1 MKFLWH
7 DTSLWGRSMNKEKG
21 IGGGILAVIL
31 AGLFFRGTVT
41 SSPSAPETSGTESQG
56 AASKPVTAPKN
67 EGPWIASCAY
77 WSSSKQ
83 SAGQVVTD
91 TDTPCG
97 SDKAA
102 WGIPGPDEGHAPEI
116 RAIIATVPDP
126 IHSHLAMDFD
136 RTVDTLLLA
145 ASGNGY
151 HLGSYYWLPWRRRA
165 NASSKSES
173 GKSAAESAE
182 QEERDKIREL
192 QPGLIILRYA
202 PDAKEWEKDREGF
215 SRNAYHR
222 VIYLFLVAETPVLGV
237 NGFQLQNAFR
247 YKQML
252 HDRIPASDTSAVSR
266 ADRLSIIGP
275 VYSGSAASLHEGIE
289 SALLNPKPKPAEIEI
304 AGVTGTPVAAHEL
317 DPENSGIYH
326 SFGEN
331 VSYEQDN
338 FIESLFLSGYDLGR
352 VAVLSEA
359 GTVFGRA
366 SGVSDKGAK
375 TDESQKDAAKE
386 DTDLKKELEKA
397 KKTILSLRFPREL
410 SLLRNAQTSQTGTT
424 DSSAPTPYL
433 NLSLK
438 DYATSD
444 DTEPRFS
451 ETQSPLSIEAQLMAI
466 AHQLQRSR
474 IQFIVISASNILDDI
489 FLAQFLHR
497 ACPDARIVTISG
509 GDLLFERDADN
520 APYVGSISISPYLL
534 TSLSGERAEDSYR
547 ERANQWLYSDG
558 QSAAIYNAASYIFW
572 DRTTDSEDRPV
583 QLPQFTGY
591 ISYSDTSPADGDRPQ
606 VLRMPLWATT
616 VGADGYYPLAVL
628 NWCPS
633 DFTPII
639 PMIQLNPPKGSVDDP
654 FCIEKDSRA
663 TVSVKEIPP
672 PIVTH
677 PPDSIDRGSGIN
689 PSLLWGIIAAILILV
704 CLGHS
709 ILLFSAQYWSPFTR
723 DLAIDE
729 NDQPRRRTVYL
740 CIGTAVLVLMAFVTA
755 FPLLRVSAV
764 CNTTLTS
771 RLLAWGLLAGA
782 LLALVSTVIKTRRYF
797 IHPECLEYAFFNWLA
812 LLALLFT
819 IGAWILICLS
829 DESSLHGSDT
839 GSMPT
844 RIHNFAGLYF
854 SYRCLQPLS
863 GVCPL
868 VPILLLLLAWYL
880 WAVCQTSRLRFSEMH
895 RPRLP
900 LFVPPSEPPS
910 LAKTPY
916 PLFVPDETLGR
927 CKRPT
932 DPCLYRNITTL
943 LITREVIRRFCVS
956 FEKHSA
962 ELFRRS
968 ARWLNGRLTLVL
980 GIAYA
985 VLFVA
990 FDMAAQ
996 IRSVDHFVFP
1006 SILATLGFPTLKGH
1020 TLYEFLI
1027 VCLFF
1032 PLVMVT
1038 LSGWLRTILIW
1049 GALSRGVLEP
1059 LERVPLRCAFSRV
1072 KGGSWMNM
1080 LRQSGLHIRWRDMS
1094 RSSEAIRQ
1102 IVNHP
1107 DVKGNSKLAPLA
1119 AKHREL
1125 NWYVGLLVRRFGSPG
1140 ADPVHLPQQ
1149 QLPRPAESS
1158 DDPRKDASDD
1168 PRKDASDDPCKDAVY
1183 FPLLLPRSPEGIDD
1197 SCSDRLCDLGP
1208 YPNVFDLC
1216 LIRSVEVCYA
1226 EFCQLLLRDVL
1237 IPYWDDERVAFV
1249 EDCSCPGDDKAEK
1262 SAADEKAALAA
1273 DDEKAAHE
1281 GDEKKCKRPT
1291 LIALA
1296 EELLVVRYIALIR
1309 AVLVNVRYLMVFV
1322 AAVFVLSLVAW
1333 NSYPFQPHAFI
1344 DWCFTILLGITS
1356 TGFIVVF
1363 AQMHRNAILSRITD
1377 SKPNEL
1383 GWDFYL
1389 RLITFGGIPVLTWLA
1404 YQFPQIGGSLYKI
1417 LQPGLQVVK

>member
-1 MKFLWH
+1 MDKKQ
-7 DTSLWGRSMNKEKG
+7 GV
-21 IGGGILAVIL
+21 GGGILAVIL

-41 SSPSAPETSGTESQG
+41 SGPSAPSAEGTSRTGSQVG
-56 AASKPVTAPKN
+56 APKAVTAPKS
-67 EGPWIASCAY
+67 EGPWMASCAY
-77 WSSSKQ
+77 WSSSKP
-83 SAGQVVTD
+83 SAGQAVTE
-91 TDTPCG
+91 TETPCG
-97 SDKAA
+97 SGVDA
-102 WGIPGPDEGHAPEI
+102 WGIPGPDDPEHAPEI
-116 RAIIATVPDP
+116 SAVIATVPDP

-145 ASGNGY
+145 ASDNSY
-151 HLGSYYWLPWRRRA
+151 LGSYYWLPWRRRA
-165 NASSKSES
+165 PSPSKSDS
-173 GKSAAESAE
+173 GKSGGESSAE
-182 QEERDKIREL
+182 QEERDKVREQ
-192 QPGLIILRYA
+192 QPGLIILRYG
-202 PDAKEWEKDREGF
+202 PDARRWEKEDGYKERAK
-215 SRNAYHR
+215 RAAYHR
-222 VIYLFLVAETPVLGV
+222 IIYLFLVAETPALGV
-237 NGFQLQNAFR
+237 NGLQLQNAFR
-247 YKQML
+247 YEQML
-252 HDRIPASDTSAVSR
+252 RERIGLLDLGTAVPGGK
-266 ADRLSIIGP
+266 LSIIGP
-275 VYSGSAASLHEGIE
+275 LYSGSAASLHEGIE
-289 SALLNPKPKPAEIEI
+289 SAPLNPRPAEIEI
-304 AGVTGTPVAAHEL
+304 GGVTGTHVAAHEL
-317 DPENSGIYH
+317 DPEDKGIYH

-331 VSYEQDN
+331 VNYEQDR
-338 FIESLFLSGYDLGR
+338 FLMSLDSSGYDLER

-359 GTVFGRA
+359 GTVFGNA
-366 SGVSDKGAK
+366 SGGAPAKVPRDATKAENKGD
-375 TDESQKDAAKE
+375 TAKE
-386 DTDLKKELEKA
+386 DQDAQSKWDEKK
-397 KKTILSLRFPREL
+397 KKILSLRFPREL
-410 SLLRNAQTSQTGTT
+410 SLLRNAQTSQGTT

-466 AHQLQRSR
+466 AHQLKRSR
-474 IQFIVISASNILDDI
+474 IQFIVISASNVLDDI

-534 TSLSGERAEDSYR
+534 TTLSGERTDSGYR
-547 ERANQWLYSDG
+547 ARANQWLFSDG
-558 QSAAIYNAASYIFW
+558 QAAAIYNAASYIFW
-572 DRTTDSEDRPV
+572 DRTADPSA
-583 QLPQFTGY
+583 QLQQFAGY
-591 ISYSDTSPADGDRPQ
+591 VRYPGL
-606 VLRMPLWATT
+606 LRMPLWAAAI
-616 VGADGYYPLAVL
+616 GADGYYPLAVL
-628 NWCPS
+628 NWCAS
-633 DFTPII
+633 DFKSII
-639 PMIQLNPPKGSVDDP
+639 PTIQLSDAKLDGNDGLCMRNVGDP
-654 FCIEKDSRA
+654 IQLPTTRG
-663 TVSVKEIPP
+663 
-672 PIVTH
+672 

-689 PSLLWGIIAAILILV
+689 PSLLWGIFAGILILV

-709 ILLFSAQYWSPFTR
+709 VLLFSAQYWSPFTR

-729 NDQPRRRTVYL
+729 NDQPRRRAVYL
-740 CIGTAVLVLMAFVTA
+740 CIGTAVMVSMAYVTA

-764 CNTTLTS
+764 CDTTS
-771 RLLAWGLLAGA
+771 ISQLLAWGLLVSA
-782 LLALVSTVIKTRRYF
+782 LLALISTIVKTRRYF
-797 IHPECLEYAFFNWLA
+797 IYPECWEYTFFNFLA

-819 IGAWILICLS
+819 IGAWTLICLS
-829 DESSLHGSDT
+829 DDSLLHGPDI
-839 GSMPT
+839 GGMPT
-844 RIHNFAGLYF
+844 RVHNFAGLYF

-868 VPILLLLLAWYL
+868 VPILLLLMAWFL
-880 WAVCQTSRLRFSEMH
+880 WAVCQAARLRFSEMH

-900 LFVPPSEPPS
+900 LYVSPSEPQS
-910 LAKTPY
+910 LTKTQY
-916 PLFVPDETLGR
+916 PLFVPDEALER
-927 CKRPT
+927 CMRPT
-932 DPCLYRNITTL
+932 DSCLYKNITTL

-956 FEKHSA
+956 FERHSA
-962 ELFRRS
+962 GLFQRS
-968 ARWLNGRLTLVL
+968 ARWVDERLTLVL

-985 VLFVA
+985 GLFVA
-990 FDMAAQ
+990 FDKAAQ

-1006 SILATLGFPTLKGH
+1006 YMLTRLGSSSAEGH

-1032 PLVMVT
+1032 PLIMVT
-1038 LSGWLRTILIW
+1038 IAGWLRTILIW

-1107 DVKGNSKLAPLA
+1107 EVKGETKLAPLA

-1125 NWYVGLLVRRFGSPG
+1125 NWYVRLLVLRVAPLASPG
-1140 ADPVHLPQQ
+1140 ADAVHLPLQ
-1149 QLPRPAESS
+1149 R
-1158 DDPRKDASDD
+1158 
-1168 PRKDASDDPCKDAVY
+1168 
-1183 FPLLLPRSPEGIDD
+1183 LPRSPEGSDD
-1197 SCSDRLCDLGP
+1197 SCSDALCDLGP
-1208 YPNVFDLC
+1208 YPNVTDLC

-1237 IPYWDDERVAFV
+1237 IPYWDGERVAFV
-1249 EDCSCPGDDKAEK
+1249 EDCSCAGDN
-1262 SAADEKAALAA
+1262 KAAKSGAEVEKTAA
-1273 DDEKAAHE
+1273 QD
-1281 GDEKKCKRPT
+1281 GDEKKCKQPS

-1344 DWCFTILLGITS
+1344 DWCFTLLLGITS

-1377 SKPNEL
+1377 TKANEL

>member
-1 MKFLWH
+1 MDKKQ
-7 DTSLWGRSMNKEKG
+7 GV
-21 IGGGILAVIL
+21 GGGILAVIL

-41 SSPSAPETSGTESQG
+41 SGPSAPETSRNEARV
-56 AASKPVTAPKN
+56 AAPKPVTAPKS

-77 WSSSKQ
+77 WSASKP
-83 SAGQVVTD
+83 SGGQVVPETE
-91 TDTPCG
+91 TPCG
-97 SDKAA
+97 SRDAA
-102 WGIPGPDEGHAPEI
+102 WGIPGSGDEKTHALEI
-116 RAIIATVPDP
+116 TAIIATVPDP

-145 ASGNGY
+145 ASDNRY
-151 HLGSYYWLPWRRRA
+151 LGSYYWLPWRRRA
-165 NASSKSES
+165 NASSKSE
-173 GKSAAESAE
+173 GKSEGEADAE
-182 QEERDKIREL
+182 QEERDKVREQ
-192 QPGLIILRYA
+192 QPGLIILRYS
-202 PDAKEWEKDREGF
+202 PDASKVEDREKDSEEDRKKDRDIFE
-215 SRNAYHR
+215 RTAYHR
-222 VIYLFLVAETPVLGV
+222 VIYLFLVAETPALGV
-237 NGFQLQNAFR
+237 NGLQLQNAFH
-247 YKQML
+247 YEQML
-252 HDRIPASDTSAVSR
+252 RQYQAT
-266 ADRLSIIGP
+266 LSVRPSPFGNGVPEDKLSVIGP
-275 VYSGSAASLHEGIE
+275 IYSGSAASLHEGIE
-289 SALLNPKPKPAEIEI
+289 SAPLDPKPAEVEI
-304 AGVTGTPVAAHEL
+304 AGATATHVAADEL
-317 DPENSGIYH
+317 GTEGKIIYH
-326 SFGEN
+326 YRSFGEN
-331 VSYEQDN
+331 VSYEQDR
-338 FIESLFLSGYDLGR
+338 FIDSLYLSGYDLDR

-359 GTVFGRA
+359 GTVFGTA
-366 SGVSDKGAK
+366 TAQHAK
-375 TDESQKDAAKE
+375 SQNDAAK
-386 DTDLKKELEKA
+386 DEKSRKSA
-397 KKTILSLRFPREL
+397 AKDDKSSPKPDEKKTFLSLSFPREL
-410 SLLRNAQTSQTGTT
+410 SLLRNAQVSQTAKS
-424 DSSAPTPYL
+424 DSGVPTPYL

-438 DYATSD
+438 DYASSD

-474 IQFIVISASNILDDI
+474 IQFIVVSASNILDDI

-509 GDLLFERDADN
+509 GDLLFERDTDN
-520 APYVGSISISPYLL
+520 GPYVGSISISPYLL
-534 TSLSGERAEDSYR
+534 TSFSGERDKVGYHEK
-547 ERANQWLYSDG
+547 ANQWLYSDG

-572 DRTTDSEDRPV
+572 DRTTDEKGQLVQPPQFAGYINYPDTPPEDRH
-583 QLPQFTGY
+583 G
-591 ISYSDTSPADGDRPQ
+591 SQ

-639 PMIQLNPPKGSVDDP
+639 PMIQVNPPQGSIDDP
-654 FCIEKDSRA
+654 FCKKKESGEA
-663 TVSVKEIPP
+663 VSDKAVPP

-677 PPDSIDRGSGIN
+677 PPDSIARGSGIN

-709 ILLFSAQYWSPFTR
+709 VLLFSAQYWSPFTR

-740 CIGTAVLVLMAFVTA
+740 CIGTAVLALMAFVTA

-764 CNTTLTS
+764 CNATFIS
-771 RLLAWGLLAGA
+771 WLLAWGLLGGA

-797 IHPECLEYAFFNWLA
+797 IDPKCWEYTFFNCLA

-819 IGAWILICLS
+819 IGAWILICLT
-829 DESSLHGSDT
+829 DQSSRYGADF
-839 GSMPT
+839 GPT
-844 RIHNFAGLYF
+844 SGVHNFAGLYF

-900 LFVPPSEPPS
+900 LSVPQSEPPS

-916 PLFVPDETLGR
+916 PLFVPDKTLGS
-927 CKRPT
+927 CERPT

-956 FEKHSA
+956 FEKHA
-962 ELFRRS
+962 TGLFRRS
-968 ARWLNGRLTLVL
+968 ARWLNRRLTLVL
-980 GIAYA
+980 GFAYA

-1006 SILATLGFPTLKGH
+1006 SILARLGLSPKGH

-1032 PLVMVT
+1032 PLIMVT

-1059 LERVPLRCAFSRV
+1059 LERVPLRCAFSRL

-1080 LRQSGLHIRWRDMS
+1080 LRQSGLHIRWRDMG

-1107 DVKGNSKLAPLA
+1107 DVKGNAKLASLD
-1119 AKHREL
+1119 AKHQEL
-1125 NWYVGLLVRRFGSPG
+1125 NSYVRLLVLRVGDAALVLEPWFFEYSKN
-1140 ADPVHLPQQ
+1140 Q
-1149 QLPRPAESS
+1149 SN
-1158 DDPRKDASDD
+1158 DDQSR
-1168 PRKDASDDPCKDAVY
+1168 
-1183 FPLLLPRSPEGIDD
+1183 ED
-1197 SCSDRLCDLGP
+1197 SCSDALCDLGSNP
-1208 YPNVFDLC
+1208 TDLH
-1216 LIRSVEVCYA
+1216 LIRSIEVCYA
-1226 EFCQLLLRDVL
+1226 EFSQLLLRDVL

-1249 EDCSCPGDDKAEK
+1249 EDCSYAGDNKQAK
-1262 SAADEKAALAA
+1262 SVADEKAALAG
-1273 DDEKAAHE
+1273 DDGKAAQD
-1281 GDEKKCKRPT
+1281 GDEKKCKQPS

-1344 DWCFTILLGITS
+1344 DWCFTLLLGITS

-1377 SKPNEL
+1377 TKANEL